1 MDIPEIL
8 EFENDMF
15 GGDFNEKIQELEKV
29 YSGIPD
35 GKISDEVKKILNRFN
50 FIFLMF
56 QIMLSIAMARTVN
69 SVDDGISEKLNESM
83 LIKAIDNLD
92 MVIKRRNQ
100 LAPSTAVKAAR
111 LAGLQA
117 KLLTIRNQQRVKLY
131 EKLGEFLY
139 LDGRLMA
146 AREAFLIGLRH
157 EGNQDLRLSLLSTPS
172 TVIKAVLSAAI
183 EHEFFATGTCDG
195 TNESDC
201 QTNADIPMITKT
213 KLNTIFWPDTI
224 RSVVHEKLEW
234 WLAKSKTMFPHF
246 MSLENGIYD
255 SGIRA
260 GVYLSRYQ
268 RPINAIEGLRAKPV
282 WTDKETGMK
291 ATLDKIRDNWQVIRD
306 EGMELMKDKRL
317 WGVDRGW
324 QGMSGSRGWWGEVPI
339 KGVALVGADQQTK
352 FCKNALFTCR

>member
-1 MDIPEIL
+1 
-8 EFENDMF
+8 
-15 GGDFNEKIQELEKV
+15 
-29 YSGIPD
+29 
-35 GKISDEVKKILNRFN
+35 
-50 FIFLMF
+50 
-56 QIMLSIAMARTVN
+56 MLSIAMARTVN
-69 SVDDGISEKLNESM
+69 SVDDGNSEKLNEGM

-92 MVIKRRNQ
+92 MVTKRRNQ
-100 LAPSTAVKAAR
+100 LAHSTAVKAAR

-117 KLLTIRNQQRVKLY
+117 KLLILRNQERVKLY

-183 EHEFFATGTCDG
+183 EKEYFATGTCDG
-195 TNESDC
+195 ASESEC
-201 QTNADIPMITKT
+201 QTDIPMIIKSQ
-213 KLNTIFWPDTI
+213 LNTIFWPDNI

-234 WLAKSKTMFPHF
+234 WLAKSKAMFAHYK
-246 MSLENGIYD
+246 SLEDGIYEA
-255 SGIRA
+255 GTRA

-282 WTDKETGMK
+282 WTDKETGVK

-306 EGMELMKDKRL
+306 EGVELMKNKRL
-317 WGVDRGW
+317 WGVDPGW
-324 QGMSGSRGWWGEVPI
+324 QGMQGSRGWWGEVPI

-352 FCKNALFTCR
+352 YCKNALFTCR

>member
-1 MDIPEIL
+1 
-8 EFENDMF
+8 
-15 GGDFNEKIQELEKV
+15 
-29 YSGIPD
+29 
-35 GKISDEVKKILNRFN
+35 
-50 FIFLMF
+50 
-56 QIMLSIAMARTVN
+56 MLSIAMTRTVN
-69 SVDDGISEKLNESM
+69 SVDDGESEKLNEVM

-92 MVIKRRNQ
+92 MVIKRRSQ
-100 LAPSTAVKAAR
+100 LAHSTAIKAAR

-146 AREAFLIGLRH
+146 AREALLIGLRH

-183 EHEFFATGTCDG
+183 EKEYFATGSCDG
-195 TNESDC
+195 TNESNC
-201 QTNADIPMITKT
+201 QTNAEMPIITT
-213 KLNTIFWPDTI
+213 IQINTIFWPDNI

-234 WLAKSKTMFPHF
+234 WLAKSKSMFSHF
-246 MSLENGIYD
+246 KSLEDGIYEA
-255 SGIRA
+255 GIRA

-306 EGMELMKDKRL
+306 EGMELMKNKQL

-324 QGMSGSRGWWGEVPI
+324 QGMLGSRGWWGEVPI

-352 FCKNALFTCR
+352 FCKNALFTCRFAFLLFLYFYVHFVHVLS